1 MERAQAVLE
10 ELMSLSIEAGRK
22 AAAEAAAGDR
32 HAAGRLFAYHD
43 VLDVLVEQ
51 AKLIGLVFEDK
62 SLADFDPDELLQ
74 LKKAA

>member
-22 AAAEAAAGDR
+22 AAAGDR
-32 HAAGRLFAYHD
+32 HAAGRLFACHD
-43 VLDVLVEQ
+43 VLDALVEQ